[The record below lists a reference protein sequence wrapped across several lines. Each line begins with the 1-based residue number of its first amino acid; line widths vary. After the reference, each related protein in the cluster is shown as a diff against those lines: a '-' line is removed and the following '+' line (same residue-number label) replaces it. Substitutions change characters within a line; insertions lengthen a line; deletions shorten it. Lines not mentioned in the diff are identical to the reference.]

1 MTVSDPNLDELKTA
15 LRALRKETRRRGMPL
30 SMIGKIKTV
39 EAIVDEVK
47 KKRG

>member
-1 MTVSDPNLDELKTA
+1 MSDPDLPSLKAA

-39 EAIVDEVK
+39 EAIVDEVA

>member
-1 MTVSDPNLDELKTA
+1 MSDPNLDELKKA

-39 EAIVDEVK
+39 EAIIDEVK
-47 KKRG
+47 NKRG

>member
-1 MTVSDPNLDELKTA
+1 MSDPNLDELKAA

-30 SMIGKIKTV
+30 GLIGKIKAV
-39 EAIVDEVK
+39 ETIVDEVK

>member
-1 MTVSDPNLDELKTA
+1 MNDPDLTELKAA

-39 EAIVDEVK
+39 ETIVDEVE

>member
-1 MTVSDPNLDELKTA
+1 VSDPNLDELKEA

-30 SMIGKIKTV
+30 NLIGKIKTV

>member
-1 MTVSDPNLDELKTA
+1 MSDPDLPSLKAA

-30 SMIGKIKTV
+30 SMIGKIKAV
-39 EAIVDEVK
+39 EMIIDEVK

>member
-1 MTVSDPNLDELKTA
+1 MSDPDLTELKTA

>member
-1 MTVSDPNLDELKTA
+1 MSDPDLTELKEA

-39 EAIVDEVK
+39 EAIVEEVA

>member
-1 MTVSDPNLDELKTA
+1 MNDPDLPSLKAA

-39 EAIVDEVK
+39 EAIVDEVE